1 MIKSMTVVDK
11 TARKSSGLFRKQI
24 VFCLWDFRLSVYGSK
39 FRTSTAATRENKSIA
54 PTLDAGRSRKPIHT
68 FSSFDYIKMNG
79 IPSVFEFQRKL
90 IRPTLS
96 SAVKCNGYIWLFNPR
111 EHSYHGLKR
120 MLIEFRKWGI
130 YSTNPGYRTRQ
141 FPTRRGL
148 SALCLPCGVAM
159 IAPNTLVTEHLSS
172 SQGQRVMC

>member
-1 MIKSMTVVDK
+1 MRYYRSARWLPIPINSRRLYVRTGYHIKLQKKLDHGYKTQSNIMIKSMTVVDK

-90 IRPTLS
+90 DRHSRLRW
-96 SAVKCNGYIWLFNPR
+96 SAMDTYDFSIPA
-111 EHSYHGLKR
+111 
-120 MLIEFRKWGI
+120 
-130 YSTNPGYRTRQ
+130 STVITG
-141 FPTRRGL
+141 
-148 SALCLPCGVAM
+148 
-159 IAPNTLVTEHLSS
+159 
-172 SQGQRVMC
+172 

>member
-1 MIKSMTVVDK
+1 MATDPDQFTPLYVRTGYHIKLQTKLDHGYKTQSNIMIKSMTVVDK

-90 IRPTLS
+90 DR
-96 SAVKCNGYIWLFNPR
+96 
-111 EHSYHGLKR
+111 HSRLR
-120 MLIEFRKWGI
+120 
-130 YSTNPGYRTRQ
+130 
-141 FPTRRGL
+141 
-148 SALCLPCGVAM
+148 
-159 IAPNTLVTEHLSS
+159 
-172 SQGQRVMC
+172 

>member
-90 IRPTLS
+90 DR
-96 SAVKCNGYIWLFNPR
+96 
-111 EHSYHGLKR
+111 HSR
-120 MLIEFRKWGI
+120 
-130 YSTNPGYRTRQ
+130 
-141 FPTRRGL
+141 
-148 SALCLPCGVAM
+148 LP
-159 IAPNTLVTEHLSS
+159 
-172 SQGQRVMC
+172 

>member
-1 MIKSMTVVDK
+1 MIKSMTEVDK

-90 IRPTLS
+90 DR
-96 SAVKCNGYIWLFNPR
+96 
-111 EHSYHGLKR
+111 HSR
-120 MLIEFRKWGI
+120 
-130 YSTNPGYRTRQ
+130 
-141 FPTRRGL
+141 
-148 SALCLPCGVAM
+148 LP
-159 IAPNTLVTEHLSS
+159 
-172 SQGQRVMC
+172 